1 MMAGSFVATAT
12 ATATAA
18 ITITAD
24 HVVDQAYCHEGAA
37 TAAVAA
43 YVLIL
48 SLAEPH
54 LYLLVLLLGLHRD
67 EMSPLLLLSSH
78 PRY

>member
-1 MMAGSFVATAT
+1 MMAGSFVA
-12 ATATAA
+12 
-18 ITITAD
+18 ITTD
-24 HVVDQAYCHEGAA
+24 HVVDQAYYHKRDAA
-37 TAAVAA
+37 AAAVVAA

-54 LYLLVLLLGLHRD
+54 LFLLVLLLGLHRD

-78 PRY
+78 RRY

>member
-12 ATATAA
+12 A
-18 ITITAD
+18 TITAD

-37 TAAVAA
+37 ATAATAAAVAA
-43 YVLIL
+43 NVLIF
-48 SLAEPH
+48 SLAEPR
-54 LYLLVLLLGLHRD
+54 LFLLVLLLGLHRD

>member
-1 MMAGSFVATAT
+1 MAGSFVATAT
-12 ATATAA
+12 A
-18 ITITAD
+18 TITAD

-37 TAAVAA
+37 TAAAEVAA
-43 YVLIL
+43 NVLIL

-54 LYLLVLLLGLHRD
+54 LFLLVLLLGLHRD